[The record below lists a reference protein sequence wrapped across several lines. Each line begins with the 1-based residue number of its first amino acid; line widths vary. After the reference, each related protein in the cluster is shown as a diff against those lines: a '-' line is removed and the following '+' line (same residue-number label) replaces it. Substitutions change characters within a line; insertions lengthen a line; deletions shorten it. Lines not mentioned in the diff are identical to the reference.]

1 MAHYSEDD
9 LILYYYGEGKRRAA
23 VEQHLDG
30 CETCA
35 ASYRAIADT
44 LQLVAAPD
52 VPERGDSYP
61 LEVWQR
67 IRARLPEQDA
77 PWWTLRFAWTPQTL
91 AAAAVVL
98 MAVAFLAGRLWPA
111 SGPASQPTLG
121 VAERTG
127 SPAPDADGRIRL
139 AAIGDHLERSE
150 RVLLDLMNV
159 QGDRVDVS
167 DQQVWAADLIDSNR
181 LYRDA
186 ATQAGDLMIAN
197 VLDDLERSLLDVVH
211 GPSTMTPAQLDDV
224 RTRVDAAALLFK
236 VRVLADEL
244 HERETA
250 PVPLRKTT

>member
-1 MAHYSEDD
+1 MAHYSDDD
-9 LILYYYGEGKRRAA
+9 LILYYYGEGKRREV

-44 LQLVAAPD
+44 LLLIAAPD
-52 VPERGDSYP
+52 VPERGEAYP

-67 IRARLPEQDA
+67 IRARLPEQEA
-77 PWWTLRFAWTPQTL
+77 PWWTLRFAWTLQTL
-91 AAAAVVL
+91 AAAAAVL
-98 MAVAFLAGRLWPA
+98 MAAFLAGRLWPA
-111 SGPASQPTLG
+111 GGPASPPAIG

-127 SPAPDADGRIRL
+127 PSASDAGDRVRL
-139 AAIGDHLERSE
+139 AAISDHLERSE
-150 RVLLDLMNV
+150 RVLLDLMNTR
-159 QGDRVDVS
+159 GDRVDVS
-167 DQQVWAADLIDSNR
+167 DQQAWSAELIDSNR

-186 ATQAGDLMIAN
+186 ATQAGDLMIAS
-197 VLDDLERSLLDVVH
+197 VLDDLERSLLEVVH

-244 HERETA
+244 HEREAA

>member
-1 MAHYSEDD
+1 MAHYSDDD
-9 LILYYYGEGKRRAA
+9 LILYYYGEGKRREV
-23 VEQHLDG
+23 VEQHLHG
-30 CETCA
+30 CEACA
-35 ASYRAIADT
+35 ATYRAIADT
-44 LQLVAAPD
+44 LQLIAAPD
-52 VPERGDSYP
+52 APERGDAYP

-77 PWWTLRFAWTPQTL
+77 PWWTLRFAWTPQAL

-111 SGPASQPTLG
+111 GPASQPAIG
-121 VAERTG
+121 VVERTG
-127 SPAPDADGRIRL
+127 SAAPGADGRVRL

-150 RVLLDLMNV
+150 RVLLDLMNA
-159 QGDRVDVS
+159 QGERVDVS
-167 DQQVWAADLIDSNR
+167 DQQVWSAELIDSNR

-186 ATQAGDLMIAN
+186 ATQAGDLMIAS

-211 GPSTMTPAQLDDV
+211 GPSTMTPAQLDEV

-244 HERETA
+244 HEREAA